1 MLHGVIDDT
10 IAAIST
16 PPGEGGIGIIRLSG
30 SMSVKI
36 VSAIFSPGK
45 CSLPLNSFESH
56 RLYYGY
62 IVEPSTGEKVDEVLL
77 SVMRA
82 PGTYTREDIV
92 EINSHSGIIILK
104 KILNL
109 VLTSGARLAEPG
121 EFTKR
126 AFLNGRIDL
135 TQAEAVMDLIRART
149 DASLKVAMNQ
159 VEGKLSVEIKNIY
172 KNLAD
177 LLAHIEA
184 DIDYPED
191 DISPVD
197 FSSLHKKI
205 SNIIADIEE
214 LINTA
219 DYGKILREG
228 IKVAIVGR
236 PNAGKSSLLN
246 GLLGENRA
254 IVTDIPG
261 TTRDTIEEYLNLEG
275 FPVEII
281 DTAGIRKTIDIVET
295 MGVNKT
301 YEIMAKADLILYL
314 IDTSQNFHHEDL
326 EIINNIPKKQL
337 ILVFN
342 KIDLPGK
349 LDISEVFLSF
359 NSVETS
365 LLSEEG
371 VNKIKKAILSFISR
385 GHVAHKERIFISNLR
400 HRKAL
405 DNCKTSLLEF
415 KESWENGFSSDIIA
429 IDLKKSLDFL
439 GEITGDNVTDDV
451 LTRIF
456 ENFCVG
462 K

>member
-1 MLHGVIDDT
+1 MVHSVIDDT

-30 SMSVKI
+30 PLSVKI
-36 VSAIFSPGK
+36 ISAIFSSAK
-45 CSLPLNSFESH
+45 ESISVNSFESH

-62 IVEPSTGEKVDEVLL
+62 ILEPSTGERVDEVLL
-77 SVMRA
+77 SVMKA
-82 PGTYTREDIV
+82 PRTYTREDIV
-92 EINSHSGIIILK
+92 EINSHSGIIVLK
-104 KILNL
+104 KILNI
-109 VLTSGARLAEPG
+109 VLTCGARLAEPG

-159 VEGKLSVEIKNIY
+159 VEGKLSGEIKDIY

-197 FSSLHKKI
+197 FSYLHKKI

-295 MGVNKT
+295 IGVNKT
-301 YEIMAKADLILYL
+301 YEIMDKADLILYL
-314 IDTSQNFHHEDL
+314 IDASQDFHEEDL
-326 EIINNIPKKQL
+326 EIINNIPKNRL

-349 LDISEVFLSF
+349 IDMSEVFLSF
-359 NSVETS
+359 TFVETS

-385 GHVAHKERIFISNLR
+385 GHVSHKERIFISNLR

-405 DNCKTSLLEF
+405 VNCKMSLLEF
-415 KESWENGFSSDIIA
+415 NESFENGFSSDIIA

-451 LTRIF
+451 LSRIF

>member
-1 MLHGVIDDT
+1 MLHSVIDDT
-10 IAAIST
+10 IAAVST

-30 SMSVKI
+30 PLSIKI
-36 VSAIFSPGK
+36 VTAIFSPGK
-45 CSLPLNSFESH
+45 DGTLVNSFESH
-56 RLYYGY
+56 RLNYGY
-62 IVEPSTGEKVDEVLL
+62 IFDPSTGERVDEVLL
-77 SVMRA
+77 SIMRA

-92 EINSHSGIIILK
+92 EINSHSGIIVLK
-104 KILNL
+104 KILHM
-109 VLTSGARLAEPG
+109 VLTCGARLAEPG

-159 VEGKLSVEIKNIY
+159 VEGKLSKEIKNIY
-172 KNLAD
+172 KNLAE

-197 FSSLHKKI
+197 FMSLDRKVKD
-205 SNIIADIEE
+205 IIIEIEE

-219 DYGKILREG
+219 DQGKILREG

-301 YEIMAKADLILYL
+301 YEIISKADLVLYL
-314 IDTSQNFHHEDL
+314 IDVSHDLHEEEL
-326 EIINNIPKKQL
+326 EIINNIPENKI

-342 KIDLPGK
+342 KIDLPQRLK
-349 LDISEVFLSF
+349 RSEALLSF

-365 LLSEEG
+365 LLCEEG
-371 VNKIKKAILSFISR
+371 VNKIKKSILSFIYR
-385 GHVAHKERIFISNLR
+385 GHVSHKESIFISNLR

-405 DNCKTSLLEF
+405 VNCRISLLEF
-415 KESWENGFSSDIIA
+415 REALKRGFSSDIIA
-429 IDLKKSLDFL
+429 IDLKNSLDFL
-439 GEITGDNVTDDV
+439 GEITGDNVTED
-451 LTRIF
+451 LLNRIF

>member
-30 SMSVKI
+30 NQSVTI
-36 VSAIFSPGK
+36 VSAIFSPAK
-45 CSLPLNSFESH
+45 NSLPVNSFESH
-56 RLYYGY
+56 RLHYGY
-62 IVEPSTGEKVDEVLL
+62 IVEPSTGERVDEVLL

-92 EINSHSGIIILK
+92 EINSHSGIIVLK

-109 VLTSGARLAEPG
+109 VLAGGARLAEPG

-159 VEGKLSVEIKNIY
+159 VEGKLSGEIKHIY

-197 FSSLHKKI
+197 FSSFHKKI
-205 SNIIADIEE
+205 DDIIAHIEE

-301 YEIMAKADLILYL
+301 YEIMAKADLVLYL
-314 IDTSQNFHHEDL
+314 IDVSQDFHREEL
-326 EIINNIPKKQL
+326 EIIDKIPKNQL

-342 KIDLPGK
+342 KIDLPRKG
-349 LDISEVFLSF
+349 DFSEAFLSF

-371 VNKIKKAILSFISR
+371 VNKIKKSILSFISR
-385 GHVAHKERIFISNLR
+385 GHVSCKERIFISNLR

-405 DNCKTSLLEF
+405 VNCKMSLLEF
-415 KESWENGFSSDIIA
+415 KESLENGFSSDIIA

-439 GEITGDNVTDDV
+439 GEITGDNVTDDI